1 MDFDRTDLRILRE
14 LQRDGR
20 LPIITLADKVSL
32 SPTACL
38 RRVKKLEDSGAIA
51 GYAAR
56 LDPAKLGLEIQAFIQ
71 VRIERQS
78 KDVTETFEEA
88 VRKLPEVRA
97 CYVMTGDLDFL
108 LHVFVSDLKA
118 FSDFTMHTLIGLP
131 GVKDLRSS
139 LVLES
144 IKPDEGL
151 ALRGAKAAA

>member
-1 MDFDRTDLRILRE
+1 VELDRIDLRILRE

-20 LPIITLADKVSL
+20 LPILALGEKVSL

-38 RRVKKLEDSGAIA
+38 RRVKKLEEAGVIA

-56 LDPAKLGLEIQAFIQ
+56 LDPEKLGLQIQAFIQ

-78 KDVTETFEEA
+78 KDMAESFEAA
-88 VRKLPEVRA
+88 VRRLPEIRA

-131 GVKDLRSS
+131 GVKDIRSS

-144 IKPDEGL
+144 IKEDEGFGW
-151 ALRGAKAAA
+151 RTAKA

>member
-1 MDFDRTDLRILRE
+1 MTELDRTDLRILRE

-20 LPIITLADKVSL
+20 LAIITLADKVSL

-38 RRVKKLEDSGAIA
+38 RRVKKLEERGVIA

-56 LDPAKLGLEIQAFIQ
+56 LDPEKLGLQIQAFIQ

-78 KDVTETFEEA
+78 KDVAESFEA
-88 VRKLPEVRA
+88 SVRRLPEIRA

-108 LHVFVSDLKA
+108 LHVFVADLKA

-144 IKPDEGL
+144 VKADEGFGW
-151 ALRGAKAAA
+151 RSSKQ